1 MLSYVLAIICGML
14 FLAVDA
20 ITKLYII
27 SNFTLG
33 QTAPFINGL
42 IDIVY
47 IHNRGAAWGI
57 FGGKTFFL
65 ILLTAVV
72 MVLCI
77 LFLIKN
83 AKNSKLMFW
92 AVILIISGGL
102 GNMYDRI
109 FRDGNVVDFLHF
121 EFWPNFPVFNIADCA
136 VVIGGGL
143 LILYFILDT
152 FNDYKL
158 KKQEKDADI

>member
-1 MLSYVLAIICGML
+1 MFSYIIAIICGIL
-14 FLAVDA
+14 VIAVDA
-20 ITKLYII
+20 FSKLYII
-27 SNFTLG
+27 SNFDLG

-42 IDIVY
+42 LDIVY
-47 IHNRGAAWGI
+47 IHNRGAAWGV
-57 FGGKTFFL
+57 FGGKTVFL
-65 ILLTAVV
+65 ILITVAV
-72 MVLCI
+72 MLLCI

-121 EFWPNFPVFNIADCA
+121 EFWPQFPVFNIADCA

-143 LILYFILDT
+143 LILYFIIDT
-152 FNDYKL
+152 YKDY